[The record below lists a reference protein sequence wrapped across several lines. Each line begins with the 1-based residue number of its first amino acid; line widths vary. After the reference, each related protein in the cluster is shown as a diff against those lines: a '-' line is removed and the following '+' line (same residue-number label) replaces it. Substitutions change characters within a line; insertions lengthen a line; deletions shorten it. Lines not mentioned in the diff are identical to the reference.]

1 MARDPCRSGQ
11 PCDRRDLRK
20 VRHPQYAGIGLVV
33 LGALIQWPTLLTLAM
48 APVLLLS
55 YVRLGR
61 REERELEARFGED
74 YRAYRKQVLGCIPRW
89 RPRHRREERSELV
102 AFADRQRPEAES

>member
-1 MARDPCRSGQ
+1 
-11 PCDRRDLRK
+11 
-20 VRHPQYAGIGLVV
+20 
-33 LGALIQWPTLLTLAM
+33 LLTLAM

-55 YVRLGR
+55 YVRLAR

-74 YRAYRKQVLGCIPRW
+74 YQGYRKQVPGCIPRW
-89 RPRHRREERSELV
+89 RPRRRREERSELV